1 MGRHFTALYQRS
13 LAAAT
18 VESKVEEGGALRGP

>member
-13 LAAAT
+13 LAAAA
-18 VESKVEEGGALRGP
+18 VESKTKE